1 MGVARM
7 AQLVTMGAQ
16 LQCTSG
22 TAPSVLMVVVPTVTG
37 EVKPSANIMDHIPM
51 TNILPFGTCNV
62 LTAAAAGVPTPCVPA
77 TAAPWAPGS
86 ATVMVRGMPA
96 LNSTSKC
103 VCSIGGMIS
112 ITTPGTTKETVA

>member
-1 MGVARM
+1 M

-22 TAPSVLMVVVPTVTG
+22 TAPSVLMVVAPPVTG
-37 EVKPSANIMDHIPM
+37 EVKPAANIMDHVPM

-86 ATVMVRGMPA
+86 PTVMVRGMPA
-96 LNSTSKC
+96 LNNTSKC

-112 ITTPGTTKETVA
+112 ITNPGTTKEGVA